1 MATIRITVLGLV
13 IVAVGFALFT
23 VIAGF
28 KVRTEAKS
36 ALSDLSGLQQWD
48 DPTAWGAISV
58 YHSSQRLALPFI
70 PRLAPSPASTSMEG
84 SPEWGSSCR
93 ISRKSNGKVVA
104 ESPVTD
110 LFENGRHPSESEKQ
124 WAEKTLAPTLEKA
137 PEKPIGAPTG
147 INVDEH
153 GARALHHDFRH
164 ADSPPLHPC
173 RSSRRLERTTS
184 YLNYPGQPPYTRGI
198 HASGYRGKM
207 WTMRQFSGFASPEET
222 NQRYKYLLEHG
233 GQGLSVAFDLPTL
246 MGYDSDHP
254 FSEGEVGKCGVAIDS
269 LEDMEILFDGIDL
282 EKTTVSMT
290 INSPASV
297 LWAMY
302 LAVAEKQ
309 GADWQKISGTIQND
323 ILKEYIAQKEY
334 IYPPAPSMRLVIDT
348 FEFGSMFTPRFNTI
362 SISGYHIREAGSTAL
377 QELAFTIYDGVEYV
391 EWARRRGLDVDEFGP
406 RLSFFFNAHND
417 FFEEIAKYRAAR
429 KIWYRLMKD
438 RFGAKNQR
446 TWLMRFHT
454 QTAGV
459 SLTAQQPMN
468 NVARVALQALA
479 AVLGGTQ
486 SLHTDSYDEA
496 LALPTEEA
504 VRIALRTQQII
515 AYESGVAQTVDPLG
529 GSYFVE
535 RLTLD
540 MENGAFDYFD
550 KLDAMGG
557 MVAAIE
563 KGYPQKEIAEASYQF
578 QRANEARE
586 KITVGANEFVVEEP
600 SPNILYIGEEVAQAQ
615 TKKLKSLR
623 ERRSNEEVRRCL
635 DALKK
640 AAAQEPRAGEN
651 GQISP
656 ANTMPFI
663 VEAVKAY
670 ATVGE
675 ICEALREVYGT
686 YTETAFA

>member
-1 MATIRITVLGLV
+1 MP
-13 IVAVGFALFT
+13 
-23 VIAGF
+23 
-28 KVRTEAKS
+28 
-36 ALSDLSGLQQWD
+36 D
-48 DPTAWGAISV
+48 
-58 YHSSQRLALPFI
+58 SSKP
-70 PRLAPSPASTSMEG
+70 P
-84 SPEWGSSCR
+84 
-93 ISRKSNGKVVA
+93 RKSLA

-110 LFENGRHPSESEKQ
+110 LFENSRHPSASEQQ
-124 WAEKTLAPTLEKA
+124 WAEKTLGPSLERS

-147 INVDEH
+147 VNLDEH
-153 GARALHHDFRH
+153 GHARFTTI
-164 ADSPPLHPC
+164 SGMPI
-173 RSSRRLERTTS
+173 RRLYTQADLPEDWTYDQ
-184 YLNYPGQPPYTRGI
+184 YLNFPGQPPYTRGI

-222 NQRYKYLLEHG
+222 NERYKYLLAHG

-246 MGYDSDHP
+246 MGYDSDHMM
-254 FSEGEVGKCGVAIDS
+254 SEGEVGKCGVAIDS

-309 GADWQKISGTIQND
+309 GADWKKISGTIQND

-348 FEFGSMFTPRFNTI
+348 FEFGSKFTPKFNTI

-391 EWARRRGLDVDEFGP
+391 EWARRRGLDLDDFGP
-406 RLSFFFNAHND
+406 RLSFFFNAHHD
-417 FFEEIAKYRAAR
+417 FFEEIGKYRAAR

-438 RFGAKNQR
+438 RFGAKNAR

-468 NVARVALQALA
+468 NIARVAIQALA

-535 RLTLD
+535 RMTLD

-578 QRANEARE
+578 QRATEAKE
-586 KITVGANEFVVEEP
+586 KITVAANEFVVEEP
-600 SPNILYIGEEVAQAQ
+600 PPNILYIDESVAHHQSEKL
-615 TKKLKSLR
+615 KKLR
-623 ERRSNEEVRRCL
+623 ARRSNDEVRRRL
-635 DALKK
+635 NALKK
-640 AAAQEPRAGEN
+640 AAAPEPQTPTDGK
-651 GQISP
+651 ISP
-656 ANTMPFI
+656 VNTMPFI
-663 VEAVKAY
+663 VDAVKAY

-675 ICEALREVYGT
+675 ICDALREVYGT
-686 YTETAFA
+686 YEESTFA